1 MFNLILSL
9 IYSTKLSLKYNTFF
23 SVNDTLIL
31 VIVFHKN
38 LPSRGAGQPTRL
50 GLPVLINI
58 CFSST

>member
-1 MFNLILSL
+1 MFNIILSL

-38 LPSRGAGQPTRL
+38 LPSRGAGQPARL
-50 GLPVLINI
+50 GLPVLINF